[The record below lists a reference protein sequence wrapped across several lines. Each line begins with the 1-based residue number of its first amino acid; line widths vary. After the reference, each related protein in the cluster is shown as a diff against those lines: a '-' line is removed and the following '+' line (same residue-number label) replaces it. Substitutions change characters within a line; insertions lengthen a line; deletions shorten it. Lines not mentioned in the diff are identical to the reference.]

1 MCKTV
6 LKGHS
11 EISYEDCEESL
22 FDTGIK
28 LNKYRVYA
36 RLRSSKWKKP
46 WKLRAVQ
53 KEPLTQE
60 LLASS
65 NHVLKASTGLKD
77 KKGLQEIAGKI
88 KTLHKL
94 YLDMEKATSD
104 KDTPLMKQVVRQAS
118 WLCAPAS
125 SLEASLIAS
134 GVSHGVAR
142 SSLIRRVDKL
152 GRYWAA
158 CATMAK
164 LASNGKYRTLF
175 TSMKLEAV
183 PSYRKHVWPPKSKE
197 KRLVHAEVQLVT
209 HHRLHPSDLPPRVI
223 GISKAAC
230 YLCDLYL
237 SRHKQYYYSGTHG
250 TIFDSWIVPDLV
262 EYSVSDVTEL
272 RQIIVFMNQKLL
284 EAKRQMKK
292 PRAKGQSASKQS
304 AYQSFI
310 WSTPYQASTP
320 PLSIREDHSV
330 VAIPRIITPGP
341 AGSIARTP
349 PSLPQIRHD
358 EGDAAA
364 NMVIPTAQSPNQAR
378 SAHSSRG
385 NITPTSRTHTQVHG
399 NLDGQD
405 VVARN
410 NLATSPPLPEGRLDT
425 ATAAQLNGEL
435 TTPTPSSTGAKTLT
449 QTNHIERLEPPA
461 LQMEL
466 PHKHS
471 YTALPSKDSRG
482 PTADASTTHN
492 FPSDSVSSS
501 SEIIVSTIP
510 KTLTPR
516 RPLFASLPD
525 IDLYFSLEASSSLH
539 VPAGPISS
547 ATVALTELPSSSLS
561 LADVRSTCV
570 DVAAMA
576 LGEELIFE
584 AAADG
589 TGGALVEMLLRN
601 SKEGGG
607 GVRVVCQWS
616 R

>member
-6 LKGHS
+6 LTGPP

-22 FDTGIK
+22 FDTSIK
-28 LNKYRVYA
+28 LNKKRVYA
-36 RLRSSKWKKP
+36 KLRSSKWKKP
-46 WKLRAVQ
+46 WKLRAVV

-65 NHVLKASTGLKD
+65 KHVLKGSTALKN
-77 KKGLQEIAGKI
+77 KNKLQEIAGKV

-94 YLDMEKATSD
+94 YLEMEKATTD
-104 KDTPLMKQVVRQAS
+104 KDTHLMKQIVRQAS
-118 WLCAPAS
+118 WLSAPEP

-134 GVSHGVAR
+134 GVSHHVAR

-164 LASNGKYRTLF
+164 LASNAKYRTLF
-175 TSMKLEAV
+175 MSMKLEAV
-183 PSYRKHVWPPKSKE
+183 PSYRTYVWPPNSKE

-209 HHRLHPSDLPPRVI
+209 HHRLHPSELPPRVI

-237 SRHKQYYYSGTHG
+237 SKHKQFYYSGTHG

-272 RQIIVFMNQKLL
+272 RQIIVSMNQKLL
-284 EAKRQMKK
+284 ETKRQMKK
-292 PRAKGQSASKQS
+292 PRAKGQS

-330 VAIPRIITPGP
+330 VAIPKIITPRP

-358 EGDAAA
+358 EGDAAE
-364 NMVIPTAQSPNQAR
+364 NMIIPTAQSPNQAR

-385 NITPTSRTHTQVHG
+385 NITSTSYVYTKIHG
-399 NLDGQD
+399 DLDGQNT
-405 VVARN
+405 VARN
-410 NLATSPPLPEGRLDT
+410 NLAISSPLPEGELDT
-425 ATAAQLNGEL
+425 AAAAQLDGEL

-449 QTNHIERLEPPA
+449 RTNHIEGPEPPA
-461 LQMEL
+461 SHVQL
-466 PHKHS
+466 PYAHT
-471 YTALPSKDSRG
+471 YTAPPSNDPHA
-482 PTADASTTHN
+482 PTPNASAIH
-492 FPSDSVSSS
+492 SLSSKSISSS
-501 SEIIVSTIP
+501 SEIIISRTP
-510 KTLTPR
+510 KPLTPR
-516 RPLFASLPD
+516 RPLFASLPG
-525 IDLYFSLEASSSLH
+525 IDLYFSLEGSPSLD
-539 VPAGPISS
+539 GPTELISR
-547 ATVALTELPSSSLS
+547 ATVALTELPSSAFLS
-561 LADVRSTCV
+561 LDGNLTCV
-570 DVAAMA
+570 NVAAMA
-576 LGEELIFE
+576 PGEELLLE
-584 AAADG
+584 SSPKA
-589 TGGALVEMLLRN
+589 TGGGLVELVLRN
-601 SKEGGG
+601 SEAGGD
-607 GVRVVCQWS
+607 GVRVVCDWS
-616 R
+616 G